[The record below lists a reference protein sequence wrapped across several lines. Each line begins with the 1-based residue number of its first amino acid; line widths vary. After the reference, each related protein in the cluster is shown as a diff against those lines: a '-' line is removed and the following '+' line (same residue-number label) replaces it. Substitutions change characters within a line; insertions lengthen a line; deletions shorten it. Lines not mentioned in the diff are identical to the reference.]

1 MTDLTDKSPETI
13 EPSSAET
20 PDAAPEKR
28 RKPLWRRI
36 LKWFGVTL
44 LSIVGLIVVLFCV
57 ALWYLTPERLTPLVN
72 DYMSSYLNAD
82 FRASRI
88 ELTFWSTFPHLN
100 VQVDGLD
107 IVSHSLSAATPAE
120 KAMLPENADSLVSF
134 RQFKGGINLL
144 DLLKGDI
151 SLYDVEL
158 TSPRL
163 NIVVVND
170 SINNFD
176 ILPPSESD
184 DTSPM
189 PKISINSFSIKGD
202 FPVRYCMPSD
212 SVDFT
217 LTLSESSLSGDK
229 APVYTLDLNG
239 RSGNGLLPEFMPPV
253 PFSINGDVHWDQ
265 AHPSLLTLSN
275 FTFGILDMTFGFNAD
290 FDFTDELLVNRFDLD
305 ISRISI
311 GRILAL
317 LPDEY
322 AGRLKGMDTDLS
334 LELSMRLLS
343 PYTVGS
349 EYLPDMDLSMKADA
363 ALFSFEEMNLSEIDA
378 RVNARIIGSDLD
390 RSVIDID
397 RFKVVERA
405 MNFDISGKITN
416 PVSDPLIHGTFN
428 GSLTFDR
435 MSRRVMAMLPMNL
448 QGTLTGEADFR
459 LRQSWLQPKRFHKV
473 KIDGHLSLSNFDMMM
488 RDSTMNAY
496 IRQVDFNLGTSSR
509 FNIGEHHV
517 DSLLTASLDID
528 TMAISAPGIRLTG
541 RKLHA
546 GVGSRNVAASSDT
559 SQINPF
565 GGRITADRLVL
576 EGDSSNVRLVLADA
590 SVSGSLR
597 RFNREAR
604 APHFNLQIEASRIR
618 YRSDDLRCALRDGRA
633 SLVLHPRMRRP
644 MSPRMQARV
653 DSLAAIYPELTADS
667 LRSLAAKEMRRNR
680 RPQADD
686 GRESIDFAVD
696 NSVGAWLRF
705 WQLTGELT
713 ADRASFYTH
722 YFPTRNRL
730 SHIDIS
736 FSTDSFVVRDTHLV
750 TGHSDF
756 TVNGSVRNISRA
768 LTSKRRRQPIEID
781 FSLNSDTID
790 INDFTATMIRGAAN
804 AENVAAQLMTDP
816 DAVFDD
822 LDRQAEADMEE
833 FDKAVENSAFVVPSN
848 IRAKFE
854 MTASHIHYGNLWLRD
869 FRGTAGVND
878 GAIKLERI
886 HALTDMGEAELT
898 AMYSAP
904 TRSDIMFAA
913 AANIHRLH
921 LSKLIDEIPALDSIM
936 PVLKEVDGIVDAKM
950 AISSRLDSVMNLDL
964 GSLNMG
970 LNLAGDSLVLLDSDT
985 YRTMAKWLMFK
996 DKKNNMIKH
1005 MDVELMVHDGYL
1017 DLYPVVFD
1025 LDRYRLGIVGG
1036 NDMNF
1041 NLDYHVAVLKSP
1053 LPFKFGI
1060 NIKGTPENMKIRLG
1074 KSRLNEKTVALK
1086 RNITDS
1092 LRVNLIGEIR
1102 RAFTRGVRNA
1112 GLHGL
1117 RMQGYPTH
1125 PAADALKPEDDV
1137 LNAADSAVFIREG
1150 LIAAPEGYVDPDAP
1164 QTDATDKKSKK
1175 NKKEK

>member
-1 MTDLTDKSPETI
+1 MTDSTDHNPETI
-13 EPSSAET
+13 KPA
-20 PDAAPEKR
+20 PDENPQPAPEKR

-36 LKWFGVTL
+36 LKWFGVTV
-44 LSIVGLIVVLFCV
+44 LSIVGLLVVLFCV

-72 DYMSSYLNAD
+72 NYMSSYLNAD
-82 FRASRI
+82 FRAGRI

-100 VQVDGLD
+100 IQVDGLD

-120 KAMLPENADSLVSF
+120 KSMLPENADSLVSL
-134 RQFKGGINLL
+134 RQLKGGVNLL
-144 DLLKGDI
+144 DLMKGDI

-158 TSPRL
+158 TSPKL

-176 ILPPSESD
+176 ILPPSGG
-184 DTSPM
+184 DTEPSPM
-189 PKISINSFSIKGD
+189 PKIAINRFSIKGD
-202 FPVRYCMPSD
+202 FPVRYCMPAD

-217 LTLSESSLSGDK
+217 LTLSESSLSGEK
-229 APVYTLDLNG
+229 APVYTLNLQG
-239 RSGNGLLPEFMPPV
+239 RSGNGLLPDFLPPV
-253 PFSINGDVHWDQ
+253 PFSINGDVRWDQ
-265 AHPSLLTLSN
+265 AHPSLVTLSN

-290 FDFTDELLVNRFDLD
+290 FDFTDQLLINRFDLD
-305 ISRISI
+305 ISRISV
-311 GRILAL
+311 GRLLAL
-317 LPDEY
+317 VPEEY
-322 AGRLKGMDTDLS
+322 AGRLKDMDTDMGV
-334 LELSMRLLS
+334 ELSMRLLS
-343 PYTVGS
+343 PYTVGQ
-349 EYLPDMDLSMKADA
+349 ENLPDVDLRLKADA
-363 ALFSFEEMNLSEIDA
+363 ALLNFDEMSLSEIDA
-378 RVNARIIGSDLD
+378 RVNARVLGSDLD
-390 RSVIDID
+390 RSVIDIE
-397 RFKVVERA
+397 RLKVVGRA
-405 MNFDISGKITN
+405 MDFDISGKITH
-416 PVSDPLIHGTFN
+416 PISDPMIEGTFD
-428 GSLTFDR
+428 GSLTFER
-435 MSRRVMAMLPMNL
+435 VSRRVMAMLPMTL
-448 QGTLTGEADFR
+448 QGTLSGEADFR

-473 KIDGHLSLSNFDMMM
+473 KIDGHLALSNFDMMM
-488 RDSTMNAY
+488 RDSTMNAF
-496 IRQVDFNLGTSSR
+496 IRQADLNLGTSSR
-509 FNIGEHHV
+509 LTIGEHHV

-546 GVGSRNVAASSDT
+546 GVGSRNVASSSDT

-565 GGRITADRLVL
+565 GGRITADRIVL

-597 RFNREAR
+597 RFNKEAR
-604 APHFNLQIEASRIR
+604 APQFNLQIDASRIR
-618 YRSDDLRCALRDGRA
+618 YRSDELRCALRDGHA
-633 SLVLHPRMRRP
+633 SLMLHPRVRRP

-653 DSLAAIYPELTADS
+653 DSLAAIYPELSADS
-667 LRSLAAKEMRRNR
+667 LRSLARKELRRNR
-680 RPQADD
+680 RPTADD
-686 GRESIDFAVD
+686 GRESIDFRVD
-696 NSVGAWLRF
+696 NSMSAWLRF
-705 WQLTGELT
+705 WQLTGELK
-713 ADRASFYTH
+713 AERASLYTH

-736 FSTDSFVVRDTHLV
+736 FSTDSFTVRDTRLV

-768 LTSKRRRQPIEID
+768 LTSNSRRRPIEID
-781 FSLNSDTID
+781 FRLNSDTID
-790 INDFTATMIRGAAN
+790 VNDFTATMIRGAAN
-804 AENVAAQLMTDP
+804 AENAAAKLMTDP

-822 LDRQAEADMEE
+822 LDQQAEADMQE
-833 FDKAVENSAFVVPSN
+833 FDKEIESSAFVVPSN
-848 IRAKFE
+848 IRASFE
-854 MTASHIHYGNLWLRD
+854 ITADRIHYSNLWLRD

-913 AANIHRLH
+913 AANIRRLH
-921 LSKLIDEIPALDSIM
+921 LSKLIREIPAIDSVM

-950 AISSRLDSVMNLDL
+950 AISSRLDSMMNLDMA
-964 GSLNMG
+964 SLNMG
-970 LNLAGDSLVLLDSDT
+970 LNLAGDSLVLLDSET

-996 DKKNNMIKH
+996 DKKHNMIKH

-1017 DLYPVVFD
+1017 DLYPVIFD

-1060 NIKGTPENMKIRLG
+1060 NIKGTPEKMKIRLG
-1074 KSRLNEKTVALK
+1074 KSRLNEKSVASK
-1086 RNITDS
+1086 RHITDS

-1112 GLHGL
+1112 GMHGL
-1117 RMQGYPTH
+1117 RMQGYPVH

-1137 LNAADSAVFIREG
+1137 LNAADSAVFIQEG
-1150 LIAAPEGYVDPDAP
+1150 LIAAPEGYADPEAVKEK
-1164 QTDATDKKSKK
+1164 AADKKSKK
-1175 NKKEK
+1175 KKK